1 MGARCD
7 SSGQLVES
15 NGANK
20 LRAQPM
26 AGQPPPAPPGAA
38 ERTIVTADQ
47 GQDWAHARRSSSS
60 FSLCSF
66 LSSALRPC
74 RRATSGTSSLPIP
87 RPFNSTLTVPLGPP
101 AVIER
106 HDRVVGNGYDRAADH
121 RVPPGARRMQ
131 LGDLLGPCQLPR
143 TDAPGHQGAGAHGER
158 AVTLL
163 AHRHDL
169 PLPFGETRKVGHIG
183 EDVLGPAGG
192 LDALHD
198 RSHLASFVH
207 ISSPLPARRIAAN
220 AAPPAAPHDPLPPA
234 TNTRT
239 TITLLIPESVS
250 ET

>member
-1 MGARCD
+1 MGTRCD

-15 NGANK
+15 NGATK

-47 GQDWAHARRSSSS
+47 GQDLGSRAP
-60 FSLCSF
+60 LEQ
-66 LSSALRPC
+66 LLQPLLVLQQRP
-74 RRATSGTSSLPIP
+74 APLPAGHERHEQPADPAPLELEGDRHP
-87 RPFNSTLTVPLGPP
+87 RPP

-106 HDRVVGNGYDRAADH
+106 HDHVVGNGYDRAADH

-143 TDAPGHQGAGAHGER
+143 TDAPGHQGAGAHGGR

-183 EDVLGPAGG
+183 EDVLGPAGD

-198 RSHLASFVH
+198 RGHLASFVT
-207 ISSPLPARRIAAN
+207 ISSSLLTLRIAAKA
-220 AAPPAAPHDPLPPA
+220 AAPAAAHDPVPPA

-239 TITLLIPESVS
+239 TITLLIPESVF